1 MKALKLM
8 LAGLI
13 IAGGSTWAI
22 APAWA
27 ACKPPCKGGDVCRYE
42 AAGDKFYCKPPP
54 TPVGKVDG
62 ASTTK
67 PQQPV
72 DLGKPKQILQK

>member
-1 MKALKLM
+1 MKAIKLM

-13 IAGGSTWAI
+13 IAGGSTGAI

-27 ACKPPCKGGDVCRYE
+27 ACSPPCKSGDVCRYV

-54 TPVGKVDG
+54 TPVNKDDDVTKKKLQL
-62 ASTTK
+62 ST
-67 PQQPV
+67 
-72 DLGKPKQILQK
+72 